1 MYFRHFNQNHLKSDA
16 GRIGWLRQVEA
27 LTELY
32 DYSLL
37 LECTQNYA
45 CEVKV
50 KNPAKISW
58 KIQLTTK
65 LRKTHF
71 DDVQA

>member
-45 CEVKV
+45 CEVNFLILK
-50 KNPAKISW
+50 PKIV

-71 DDVQA
+71 DDVP

>member
-50 KNPAKISW
+50 NLSQNILENPVDHKVEKN
-58 KIQLTTK
+58 T
-65 LRKTHF
+65 F
-71 DDVQA
+71 